1 MLITLDPG
9 MAFGTGTHPT
19 TQLCLAMLEE
29 LVQPED
35 SVLDLGCGSGIL
47 AIGAARL
54 GANPILAVDNDRD
67 AVQASLDNARSNQVA
82 IDVEQGTLENIG
94 RNDWDIVVA
103 NILAPVLRDML
114 ANNGLL
120 DYIAPDGHLILSGI
134 LREQEAEIARAV
146 VKAGGAVKRVENN
159 GDWIAV
165 LAIHAD
171 R

>member
-1 MLITLDPG
+1 
-9 MAFGTGTHPT
+9 
-19 TQLCLAMLEE
+19 
-29 LVQPED
+29 
-35 SVLDLGCGSGIL
+35 
-47 AIGAARL
+47 
-54 GANPILAVDNDRD
+54 
-67 AVQASLDNARSNQVA
+67 
-82 IDVEQGTLENIG
+82 
-94 RNDWDIVVA
+94 
-103 NILAPVLRDML
+103 ML
-114 ANNGLL
+114 ANDGLL